1 MTGFQPFLSGWLPRL
16 LKSMAELAVL
26 SCLLWVMKPESVT
39 PSMVLGHTHWETI
52 LENKTFSIDT
62 FVG

>member
-16 LKSMAELAVL
+16 LKSMADLAVL
-26 SCLLWVMKPESVT
+26 SYLLWVMKQESVT
-39 PSMVLGHTHWETI
+39 PSVVLGHTYWETI
-52 LENKTFSIDT
+52 LENETFSIDI